1 MHIGVLEDDPAQ
13 LELILALLEEGQHT
27 ARGFGLAQT
36 FQEGL
41 KRETFDLVLV
51 DWVLPD
57 GTGGE
62 VIEWVRAN
70 IGWHLPVIVVTA
82 QEDEETVVAA
92 LQAGADDYIVKP
104 PKPLE
109 LLARVSSALRR
120 ARPNMLAVL
129 RVGDYEIDVQR
140 ERVSV
145 AGEPVTMTQKE
156 FDLSVVLFQN
166 LGKILSRDFLLD
178 KVWGKTV
185 DVDVR
190 TVDTHVS
197 RLRRKLSLDGS
208 RGWKL
213 APVYGFGYRF
223 DRVDVAA
230 AGRAA
235 SAAPE

>member
-1 MHIGVLEDDPAQ
+1 MHIGVLEDDPSQ
-13 LELILALLEEGQHT
+13 RELILLLLEEGRHT
-27 ARGFGLAQT
+27 SRGFGLAQA
-36 FQEGL
+36 FREGL

-62 VIEWVRAN
+62 VIEWIRAN

-120 ARPNMLAVL
+120 ARPNTLAIL
-129 RVGDYEIDVQR
+129 RVGDYEIDIKR
-140 ERVSV
+140 ERVSLG
-145 AGEPVTMTQKE
+145 GEPITMTQKE
-156 FDLSVVLFQN
+156 FDLSVVMFQN

-178 KVWGKTV
+178 KVWGKTT
-185 DVDVR
+185 DVDAR

-197 RLRRKLSLDGS
+197 RLRRKLTLDGS

-223 DRVDVAA
+223 DRFDRIDGTA
-230 AGRAA
+230 
-235 SAAPE
+235 

>member
-1 MHIGVLEDDPAQ
+1 MHIGVLEDDPSQ
-13 LELILALLEEGQHT
+13 RELISLLLEEGQHT
-27 ARGFGLAQT
+27 SRGFGLAQS

-57 GTGGE
+57 GTGGQ
-62 VIEWVRAN
+62 VIEWIRAN
-70 IGWHLPVIVVTA
+70 VGWQLPVIVVTA

-120 ARPNMLAVL
+120 ARPNALAIL
-129 RVGDYEIDVQR
+129 RVGDYEIDIQR
-140 ERVSV
+140 ERLSL
-145 AGEPVTMTQKE
+145 AGEPVAMTQKE
-156 FDLSVVLFQN
+156 FDLAVVLFQN

-178 KVWGKTV
+178 KVWGKSA
-185 DVDVR
+185 DVDAR

-223 DRVDVAA
+223 DRVD
-230 AGRAA
+230 AA
-235 SAAPE
+235 S

>member
-1 MHIGVLEDDPAQ
+1 MHIGVLEDDPSQ
-13 LELILALLEEGQHT
+13 CELVLALLEEGQHT
-27 ARGFGLAQT
+27 GRGFGLVQT
-36 FQEGL
+36 FEEGL
-41 KRETFDLVLV
+41 RRETFDLVLV

-57 GTGGE
+57 GTGGQ
-62 VIEWVRAN
+62 VIEWIRAN
-70 IGWHLPVIVVTA
+70 IGWQLPVIVVTA

-120 ARPNMLAVL
+120 ARPNALSIL
-129 RVGDYEIDVQR
+129 RVGDYEIDIQR
-140 ERVSV
+140 ERLSV

-185 DVDVR
+185 EVDAR

-197 RLRRKLSLDGS
+197 RLRRKLALDGT

-213 APVYGFGYRF
+213 SPVYGFGYRF
-223 DRVDVAA
+223 DRFDAV
-230 AGRAA
+230 GG
-235 SAAPE
+235 